1 MLKVLMVGPD
11 RTVQGG
17 VSGVV
22 NNYYKAGL
30 DKKVGLKYIGTMVD
44 GSKLAKLMKA
54 ISSYIQFRLVLGQ
67 YDIVHVNMAAD
78 ASFYRKSFFIK
89 AALRKHKKLVIHQHG
104 GDVKRFYGSMTGKK
118 REKMVQLLNS
128 CDAFLVLAPILYDFF
143 RNIIDENKLHLL
155 PNGVIVPDYDIET
168 KDYSNKNLL
177 FLGRICADKGINEL
191 IEAAEHL
198 HFKYPDMK
206 LTLGGFFEEADLK
219 HKCLSHPDYISCPG
233 WIKGEDKISLL
244 KNSSIFVLPSYFEGM
259 PLSPIEAMS
268 YGCAC
273 AVTAVG
279 GMQQIFNNSLGIFGD
294 VNPEDT
300 QSFAKEILID
310 ASNSDAVLYNAKDA
324 TSLEAALDL
333 LLSSDELRK
342 QIGHNGRTTVLE
354 KYDLKL
360 ILDSL
365 MEIYNTL

>member
-30 DKKVGLKYIGTMVD
+30 DKKVDLKYIGTMVD
-44 GSKLAKLMKA
+44 GGKFAKLLKA
-54 ISSYIQFRLVLGQ
+54 ITSYIHFWLVLDK

-78 ASFYRKSFFIK
+78 ASYYRKSFFIK
-89 AALRKHKKLVIHQHG
+89 AALKKHKKLVIHQHG
-104 GDVKRFYGSMTGKK
+104 GDVKRFYGGMTGKK
-118 REKMVQLLNS
+118 RAQMAGLLNS

-143 RNIIDENKLHLL
+143 KDIIDENKLHLL

-168 KDYSNKNLL
+168 KDYSNQNLL

-191 IEAAEHL
+191 IDAAEHL
-198 HFKYPDMK
+198 HVKYPGMK
-206 LTLGGFFEEADLK
+206 LTLGGFFEEAYLK
-219 HKCLSHPDYISCPG
+219 DKCLSHPDYISCPG
-233 WIKGEDKISLL
+233 WIKGEDKLALL
-244 KNSSIFVLPSYFEGM
+244 KDSSIFVLPSYFEGM

-279 GMQQIFNNSLGIFGD
+279 GMQQIFNNGLGVFGN
-294 VNPEDT
+294 VKPEDT
-300 QSFAKEILID
+300 QGFAKELLKD
-310 ASNSDAVLYNAKDA
+310 ASDSDAVLYNAKDV

-333 LLSSDELRK
+333 LLSSSELRK
-342 QIGHNGRTTVLE
+342 QLGHNGRTTVLE

-360 ILDSL
+360 ILDNL